1 MEEKKMILVTDGY
14 DDKPICVASN
24 TIAARKSALDYLEN
38 QYDDGEWEAILE
50 EDGYKNRDDL
60 FHDMMLGM
68 ESEWERFNINFA
80 EVLEMRVSKV
90 VREYIEKEVG
100 VKAEIKRQAVHETF
114 SAYET
119 ECKIMQEK
127 VKQAVKALNDEL
139 LSEVKNKGDEFP
151 QI

>member
-1 MEEKKMILVTDGY
+1 
-14 DDKPICVASN
+14 
-24 TIAARKSALDYLEN
+24 
-38 QYDDGEWEAILE
+38 
-50 EDGYKNRDDL
+50 
-60 FHDMMLGM
+60 
-68 ESEWERFNINFA
+68 
-80 EVLEMRVSKV
+80 MRVSKV

-139 LSEVKNKGDEFP
+139 LSEVKNKGMSFHRYNDRLVEACQDCICP
-151 QI
+151 AMENEKKKAMREVSDWEKNAVTEIILTLELGGTKADLERMLKELD

>member
-1 MEEKKMILVTDGY
+1 
-14 DDKPICVASN
+14 
-24 TIAARKSALDYLEN
+24 
-38 QYDDGEWEAILE
+38 
-50 EDGYKNRDDL
+50 
-60 FHDMMLGM
+60 
-68 ESEWERFNINFA
+68 
-80 EVLEMRVSKV
+80 MRVSKV

-139 LSEVKNKGDEFP
+139 LSEVKNKGMSFRRYNDRLVEACQDCIYP
-151 QI
+151 LWRTRRKRPCGKLATGRKMP

>member
-1 MEEKKMILVTDGY
+1 
-14 DDKPICVASN
+14 
-24 TIAARKSALDYLEN
+24 
-38 QYDDGEWEAILE
+38 
-50 EDGYKNRDDL
+50 
-60 FHDMMLGM
+60 
-68 ESEWERFNINFA
+68 
-80 EVLEMRVSKV
+80 MRVSKV

-139 LSEVKNKGDEFP
+139 LSEVKNKGMSFRRYNDRW
-151 QI
+151 

>member
-1 MEEKKMILVTDGY
+1 
-14 DDKPICVASN
+14 
-24 TIAARKSALDYLEN
+24 
-38 QYDDGEWEAILE
+38 
-50 EDGYKNRDDL
+50 
-60 FHDMMLGM
+60 
-68 ESEWERFNINFA
+68 
-80 EVLEMRVSKV
+80 MRVSKV

-139 LSEVKNKGDEFP
+139 LSEVKNKGMGFRRYNDRLVEAYQDCIYP
-151 QI
+151 AMENEKKKAMREVSDWEKNAVMEIILTLELGGTKADLERMLKELD

>member
-1 MEEKKMILVTDGY
+1 
-14 DDKPICVASN
+14 
-24 TIAARKSALDYLEN
+24 
-38 QYDDGEWEAILE
+38 
-50 EDGYKNRDDL
+50 
-60 FHDMMLGM
+60 
-68 ESEWERFNINFA
+68 
-80 EVLEMRVSKV
+80 MRVSKV

-100 VKAEIKRQAVHETF
+100 VKAEIKRQAAHETF

>member
-1 MEEKKMILVTDGY
+1 
-14 DDKPICVASN
+14 
-24 TIAARKSALDYLEN
+24 
-38 QYDDGEWEAILE
+38 
-50 EDGYKNRDDL
+50 
-60 FHDMMLGM
+60 
-68 ESEWERFNINFA
+68 
-80 EVLEMRVSKV
+80 MRVSKV

-139 LSEVKNKGDEFP
+139 LSEVKNKGMSFRRYNDLLVEACQDCIYP
-151 QI
+151 AMENEKKKAMREVSDWEKNAVTEIILTLELGGTKADLERMLKELD

>member
-1 MEEKKMILVTDGY
+1 
-14 DDKPICVASN
+14 
-24 TIAARKSALDYLEN
+24 
-38 QYDDGEWEAILE
+38 
-50 EDGYKNRDDL
+50 
-60 FHDMMLGM
+60 
-68 ESEWERFNINFA
+68 
-80 EVLEMRVSKV
+80 MRVSKV

-139 LSEVKNKGDEFP
+139 LSEVKNKGMREVSDWEKNAVTE
-151 QI
+151 IILTLELGGTKADLERMLKELD

>member
-1 MEEKKMILVTDGY
+1 
-14 DDKPICVASN
+14 
-24 TIAARKSALDYLEN
+24 
-38 QYDDGEWEAILE
+38 
-50 EDGYKNRDDL
+50 
-60 FHDMMLGM
+60 
-68 ESEWERFNINFA
+68 
-80 EVLEMRVSKV
+80 MRVSKV

-139 LSEVKNKGDEFP
+139 LSEVKNKGISFRRYNDRLVEAYQDCIYP
-151 QI
+151 AMENEKKKAMREVSDWEKNAVTEIILTLELGGTKADLERMLKELD

>member
-1 MEEKKMILVTDGY
+1 
-14 DDKPICVASN
+14 
-24 TIAARKSALDYLEN
+24 
-38 QYDDGEWEAILE
+38 
-50 EDGYKNRDDL
+50 
-60 FHDMMLGM
+60 
-68 ESEWERFNINFA
+68 
-80 EVLEMRVSKV
+80 MRVSKV

-139 LSEVKNKGDEFP
+139 LSEVKNKGMSFRRYNDRLVEARQDCIYP
-151 QI
+151 AMENEKKKAMREVSDWEKNAVTEIILTLELGGTKVDLERMLKELD

>member
-1 MEEKKMILVTDGY
+1 
-14 DDKPICVASN
+14 
-24 TIAARKSALDYLEN
+24 
-38 QYDDGEWEAILE
+38 
-50 EDGYKNRDDL
+50 
-60 FHDMMLGM
+60 
-68 ESEWERFNINFA
+68 
-80 EVLEMRVSKV
+80 MRVSKV

-139 LSEVKNKGDEFP
+139 LSEVKNKGMSFRRYNDRLVEAFQDCIYP
-151 QI
+151 TMENEKKKAMREVSDWEKNAVTEIILTLELGGTKADLERMLKELD

>member
-1 MEEKKMILVTDGY
+1 
-14 DDKPICVASN
+14 
-24 TIAARKSALDYLEN
+24 
-38 QYDDGEWEAILE
+38 
-50 EDGYKNRDDL
+50 
-60 FHDMMLGM
+60 
-68 ESEWERFNINFA
+68 
-80 EVLEMRVSKV
+80 MRVSKV

-139 LSEVKNKGDEFP
+139 LSEVKNKGMSFRRYNDRLVEACQDYIYP
-151 QI
+151 AMENEKKKAMREVSDWEKNAVTEIILTLELGGTKADLERMLKELD

>member
-1 MEEKKMILVTDGY
+1 
-14 DDKPICVASN
+14 
-24 TIAARKSALDYLEN
+24 
-38 QYDDGEWEAILE
+38 
-50 EDGYKNRDDL
+50 
-60 FHDMMLGM
+60 
-68 ESEWERFNINFA
+68 
-80 EVLEMRVSKV
+80 MRVSKV

-139 LSEVKNKGDEFP
+139 LSEVKNKGMSFRRYNDRLVEACQDGIYP
-151 QI
+151 AMENEKKKAMREVSDWEENAVTEIILTLELGGTKADLERMLKELD

>member
-1 MEEKKMILVTDGY
+1 
-14 DDKPICVASN
+14 
-24 TIAARKSALDYLEN
+24 
-38 QYDDGEWEAILE
+38 
-50 EDGYKNRDDL
+50 
-60 FHDMMLGM
+60 
-68 ESEWERFNINFA
+68 
-80 EVLEMRVSKV
+80 MRVSKV

-139 LSEVKNKGDEFP
+139 LSEVKNKGMSFRRYNDQLVKACQDCIYPAMENEKKKAMREVSDWEKNAVME
-151 QI
+151 IILTLELGGTKADLERMLKELD